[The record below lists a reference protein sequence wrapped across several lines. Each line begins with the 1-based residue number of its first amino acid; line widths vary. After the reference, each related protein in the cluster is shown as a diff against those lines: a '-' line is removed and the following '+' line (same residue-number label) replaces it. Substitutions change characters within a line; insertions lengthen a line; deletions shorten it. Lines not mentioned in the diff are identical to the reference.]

1 MSLEQIKA
9 VAENFI
15 SDTHNELLV
24 IKGKWGAGK
33 TFFWRALIEESQRKK
48 CVGRDYYSYV
58 SLFGINSL
66 EELNN
71 SILASRVDSRPTK
84 IQQKLDTLTANLKS
98 LAKGLEN
105 IPAIRDY
112 TGGMI
117 SAFLHHLLDNTLVCF
132 DDLERRG
139 DGLAIKDIF
148 GLAFVLK
155 EQRGCKV
162 ALIMNEE
169 GLDDD
174 ERKQLKL
181 HGEKIID
188 REILFSIT
196 VEEAFSYIFPPSFP
210 RRELI
215 RECCLV
221 LNVKNIRTLQRIK
234 RFVEDIVPHLRGM
247 EEEVAESVSRSLVLF
262 VWSYYEQGSGAP
274 PLGFVLKYSPVSNY
288 IAKQNK
294 TELSPSEKEWNE
306 ILSSYNYFHTDAVDK
321 CLAEFVETGYVD
333 KTNLERELDK
343 NNKQAQVQQ
352 GQASLSKAWD
362 IYRSSFDDNE
372 EAFIETLVNT
382 CRSNIKIISPSNLHS
397 VVTALR
403 EFERDALANSLV
415 DEYFSQHNSEEEIVA
430 LRLSKGTIF
439 VNDIKDEYLLD
450 RLNVIWTSDE
460 FDKRPLAEVVKSLT
474 SRSGWNEDDVRRLDS
489 FSVDDYYDFFKA
501 EHSPILYQY
510 IRKCLEIGRFE
521 DGAGRYKSIGEKV
534 KGALLKL
541 ASESRINRKRVSDLY
556 NIEIG

>member
-9 VAENFI
+9 VTENFI

-48 CVGRDYYSYV
+48 CIGRDYYSYV

-71 SILASRVDSRPTK
+71 SILASRVDSNPNI

-139 DGLAIKDIF
+139 DGLAIKDVF
-148 GLAFVLK
+148 GLASVLK

-174 ERKQLKL
+174 ARKQLKL

-196 VEEAFSYIFPPSFP
+196 VEEAFGYIFPSSFP

-215 RECCLV
+215 KERCLV

-234 RFVEDIVPHLRGM
+234 RFIEDIVPHLRGM
-247 EEEVAESVSRSLVLF
+247 EEEVAESVFRSLVLF
-262 VWSYYEQGSGAP
+262 VWSYYEQGNGAP
-274 PLGFVLKYSPVSNY
+274 PLGFVLKYSPVNNY
-288 IAKQNK
+288 LAKQNK
-294 TELSPSEKEWNE
+294 TELSPSDKEWNE
-306 ILSSYNYFHTDAVDK
+306 ILSSYNYFHTDEIDK

-333 KTNLERELDK
+333 KANLARELDK
-343 NNKQAQVQQ
+343 ENKQAQVQQ
-352 GQASLSKAWD
+352 GQASLSKAWE
-362 IYRSSFDDNE
+362 IYRSSFDNNE
-372 EAFIETLVNT
+372 EDFIETLVNT
-382 CRSNIKIISPSNLHS
+382 CRSNIKIISPGNLHS

-403 EFERDALANSLV
+403 EFERDDLANSLV
-415 DEYFSQHNSEEEIVA
+415 DEYFSQHNSEEEIA
-430 LRLSKGTIF
+430 AFRLSRGTIF
-439 VNDIKDEYLLD
+439 VSDIKDEYLLD

-489 FSVDDYYDFFKA
+489 FAVDDYYNFFKA
-501 EHSPILYQY
+501 EHSPALYQY

-521 DGAGRYKSIGEKV
+521 DSTGRYKSIGEKV
-534 KGALLKL
+534 KGTLLKV

-556 NIEIG
+556 NIELG